1 MATEL
6 KSMITKELRQTVR
19 DKKTLGL
26 LIVAPVIQLLVFGF
40 AVNLDVTDLATVVA
54 DEDHTSTS
62 RGFAAGLVAGDAF
75 EHVGDVRSASEAVE
89 LVEEG
94 HASIALVI
102 PRGFGRAISEGKPTQ
117 VQVLVDGADSIQGV
131 VSQNAVSAYGAMQS
145 MQLAYSL
152 LIEYAQ
158 RTGVRPQVGT
168 IRVEPRTFYNPTL
181 DSKLYFVPG
190 IAATLLLVITV
201 IVTALGLG
209 REQEAGTLEQ
219 VLVTPI
225 SPRTFVLGKTLPY
238 AFIGMLDL
246 GLVVAGGA
254 FVFDV
259 PLRGNLLLLVLAG
272 FLYMLTTLGIGLFAG
287 TIAKSQQQ
295 AFMNVVFFIM
305 PAVILSGF
313 MNPIHSMPDWL
324 QPVTALDPVRH
335 FVEVLRAVL
344 LKGATFSDISHS
356 LVALA
361 GMGLCVFPFA
371 AIALQRKLR

>member
-6 KSMITKELRQTVR
+6 KSMIVKELRQTVR

-26 LIVAPVIQLLVFGF
+26 LIVAPVIQLLVLGF
-40 AVNLDVTDLATVVA
+40 AVDLDVRNLATVVA

-62 RGFAAGLVAGDAF
+62 RSFTAGLVAGDAF
-75 EHVGDVRSASEAVE
+75 EYVGHVRNATEAIE

-94 HASIALVI
+94 HASIALVV
-102 PRGFGRAISEGKPTQ
+102 PRGFGRAVSEGSPTQ
-117 VQVLVDGADSIQGV
+117 AQVLVDGADSIQGV
-131 VSQNAVSAYGAMQS
+131 VSQNAVSAYGAMES
-145 MQLAYSL
+145 MQLARAQ

-158 RTGVRPQVGT
+158 QTGIRARIGT

-181 DSKLYFVPG
+181 DSQLYFVPG

-225 SPRTFVLGKTLPY
+225 SPTTFVLGKTLPY
-238 AFIGMLDL
+238 AFIGLLDL

-259 PLRGNLLLLVLAG
+259 PLRGNLWLLVFAG

-287 TIAKSQQQ
+287 TIAKSQRQ
-295 AFMNVVFFIM
+295 AFMNVVFFM
-305 PAVILSGF
+305 LPAVILSGF
-313 MNPIHSMPDWL
+313 MNPIHSMPEWL

-335 FVEVLRAVL
+335 FVEIMRAVL

-356 LVALA
+356 IVALA
-361 GMGLCVFPFA
+361 GMGLCVFPLA